1 MLECKILKACAAG
14 LCLFAPFGA
23 FAGAVEKFPLSDV
36 RLLEGSDF
44 YNAMQTDTAHIL
56 AHDTDRFI
64 APYLM
69 EAGLP
74 TAAPRYGGWES
85 MGVSGQTGGHY
96 LSALSMLYA
105 TTGNREA
112 LERANRIVD
121 ALEAA
126 QEANGTGFIG
136 SGDANKRVMQEFLD
150 SRKKD
155 SPHTH
160 SFLGRYW
167 VPWYT
172 MHKIA
177 KGLYDAYIYTGNEKA
192 KDVLLKYCDW
202 ISDYSGRLSDED
214 MEELLSVEYGGM
226 NEVLA
231 QAAEIADKP
240 ADKKKYYA
248 AAKRFSQKWL
258 LRPMAEGRDIL
269 PGLHANTQ
277 IPKVVGFAR
286 IALMEEAK
294 GKNETEYRKAAD
306 NFWDIVTSTQT
317 LSTGGNSSDEHFV
330 APNDFSRFLDSICG
344 METCNSYNMLRL
356 TELLFKNDPDA
367 RYADFFER
375 TLYNAILP
383 SQDAEH
389 GGFAYLT
396 PVRPGHYRVYSTL
409 ECQGWCCIGT
419 GFENHLKYGKFIYA
433 HTKNSLYVNLFI
445 ASELKWRERGVEVVQ
460 NTKFPCEQFSE
471 LAINAVDGAKF
482 DGNFAIKI
490 RKPWWVKADSLD
502 ISIDGKTESAKVGAD
517 GYVMLEREWKS
528 GDKIRVGLPMQ
539 ITAEPFKG
547 VANFAAIMYGPV
559 LLASPVKDEGGIN
572 FHWGE
577 EGVNDHI
584 ARGRVLP
591 VSNMPFIN
599 STPESIT
606 RHVHEK
612 PGGGLEFEIEKTSL
626 FNSDGVVLKPF
637 YKTHHTRYNMLFG
650 MGGAHDYEKFLEKYE
665 DKAAK
670 AKLELQQRT
679 LDSLTPGQQQPE
691 VDHKMKT
698 DNSRSGSA
706 GDGRPW
712 RDAFGFF
719 EYELRGKADA
729 PLVVYA
735 EYFSGDRGG
744 RDFTISVNGT
754 AIAEESLQGGQSAGY
769 YIKEYEIPEDIRRAA
784 DGVFKVRFEAK
795 PGNVA
800 GGIFELGLAK
810 KK

>member
-1 MLECKILKACAAG
+1 M
-14 LCLFAPFGA
+14 
-23 FAGAVEKFPLSDV
+23 S
-36 RLLEGSDF
+36 
-44 YNAMQTDTAHIL
+44 
-56 AHDTDRFI
+56 
-64 APYLM
+64 
-69 EAGLP
+69 
-74 TAAPRYGGWES
+74 
-85 MGVSGQTGGHY
+85 
-96 LSALSMLYA
+96 
-105 TTGNREA
+105 
-112 LERANRIVD
+112 
-121 ALEAA
+121 
-126 QEANGTGFIG
+126 
-136 SGDANKRVMQEFLD
+136 
-150 SRKKD
+150 
-155 SPHTH
+155 
-160 SFLGRYW
+160 
-167 VPWYT
+167 
-172 MHKIA
+172 
-177 KGLYDAYIYTGNEKA
+177 
-192 KDVLLKYCDW
+192 VLL
-202 ISDYSGRLSDED
+202 
-214 MEELLSVEYGGM
+214 
-226 NEVLA
+226 
-231 QAAEIADKP
+231 
-240 ADKKKYYA
+240 
-248 AAKRFSQKWL
+248 
-258 LRPMAEGRDIL
+258 
-269 PGLHANTQ
+269 
-277 IPKVVGFAR
+277 
-286 IALMEEAK
+286 
-294 GKNETEYRKAAD
+294 
-306 NFWDIVTSTQT
+306 
-317 LSTGGNSSDEHFV
+317 
-330 APNDFSRFLDSICG
+330 
-344 METCNSYNMLRL
+344 
-356 TELLFKNDPDA
+356 
-367 RYADFFER
+367 
-375 TLYNAILP
+375 
-383 SQDAEH
+383 
-389 GGFAYLT
+389 
-396 PVRPGHYRVYSTL
+396 
-409 ECQGWCCIGT
+409 
-419 GFENHLKYGKFIYA
+419 
-433 HTKNSLYVNLFI
+433 
-445 ASELKWRERGVEVVQ
+445 
-460 NTKFPCEQFSE
+460 
-471 LAINAVDGAKF
+471 
-482 DGNFAIKI
+482 
-490 RKPWWVKADSLD
+490 
-502 ISIDGKTESAKVGAD
+502 
-517 GYVMLEREWKS
+517 
-528 GDKIRVGLPMQ
+528 
-539 ITAEPFKG
+539 
-547 VANFAAIMYGPV
+547 YGPV